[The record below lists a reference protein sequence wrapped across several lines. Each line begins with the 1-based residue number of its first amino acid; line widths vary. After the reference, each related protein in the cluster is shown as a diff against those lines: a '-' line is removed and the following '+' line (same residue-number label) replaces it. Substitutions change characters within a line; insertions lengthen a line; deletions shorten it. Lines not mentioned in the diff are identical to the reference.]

1 MIKVFALKAKNN
13 LSLKSKEILA
23 QKNLYD
29 PRCTN
34 IFRDDSVILV
44 SNGES
49 HKESILKV
57 NDNVVVSDC
66 FISNRRQLLLNYE
79 LDTGLTCNELIIHLY
94 KKMGS
99 AFVEV
104 LEGQFS
110 IIIYNIITKEL
121 HAFTDQF
128 GINPLYY
135 SIQENTDFFISSEIK
150 GFKNL
155 SFFKKSLN
163 HKRIYD
169 YLTTLTSVPD
179 LTFYDNVYKIKK
191 SHYLHINES
200 YKCTFK
206 KYYELSP
213 AKYNFRDYND
223 CVSQFS
229 EVFTNTISEYES
241 EANNFSSITSGG
253 LDSTSISCILSEIS
267 RNQVKS
273 YSSVFSSQNHDFTN
287 TNEDKYVKEVL
298 QYKNLNHTFIKIENT
313 GPFNFLINYDN
324 DSDMPLYN
332 SNLYVMDPILKNA
345 KKSGFNYIFDGL
357 DGDVVISHGY
367 DELSRLARSFQFKSF
382 LSLYKKTCSQLNKKP
397 NYRSAFKTFFF
408 KTYISS
414 KHLEKY
420 RALKNNYLYEELNM
434 MRLNKKLHSKDLYSL
449 INRNYGYERGKYFNP
464 LTSHLNTLNS
474 NIWEMVFSHIYE
486 TRSAHNIKTLMPF
499 FSKRIV
505 EFSLSVNSSYKL
517 KDGYDRAYFRDAMK
531 LSVPRVILEKT
542 SKGDLSP
549 MGVLDFKSKK
559 SFIMEFLLKDNYY
572 NQIIDKEKLAKDF
585 FSDSAI
591 EENRKILPV
600 YDLVALKMWLK
611 KEMLEINPE
620 ELRRHKH
627 NI

>member
-1 MIKVFALKAKNN
+1 VLSKPF
-13 LSLKSKEILA
+13 SLKH
-23 QKNLYD
+23 
-29 PRCTN
+29 
-34 IFRDDSVILV
+34 IFLQ
-44 SNGES
+44 
-49 HKESILKV
+49 SIWK
-57 NDNVVVSDC
+57 
-66 FISNRRQLLLNYE
+66 
-79 LDTGLTCNELIIHLY
+79 
-94 KKMGS
+94 
-99 AFVEV
+99 
-104 LEGQFS
+104 
-110 IIIYNIITKEL
+110 
-121 HAFTDQF
+121 
-128 GINPLYY
+128 
-135 SIQENTDFFISSEIK
+135 
-150 GFKNL
+150 
-155 SFFKKSLN
+155 
-163 HKRIYD
+163 
-169 YLTTLTSVPD
+169 
-179 LTFYDNVYKIKK
+179 
-191 SHYLHINES
+191 
-200 YKCTFK
+200 
-206 KYYELSP
+206 
-213 AKYNFRDYND
+213 
-223 CVSQFS
+223 
-229 EVFTNTISEYES
+229 
-241 EANNFSSITSGG
+241 
-253 LDSTSISCILSEIS
+253 
-267 RNQVKS
+267 
-273 YSSVFSSQNHDFTN
+273 
-287 TNEDKYVKEVL
+287 
-298 QYKNLNHTFIKIENT
+298 
-313 GPFNFLINYDN
+313 
-324 DSDMPLYN
+324 
-332 SNLYVMDPILKNA
+332 
-345 KKSGFNYIFDGL
+345 
-357 DGDVVISHGY
+357 
-367 DELSRLARSFQFKSF
+367 
-382 LSLYKKTCSQLNKKP
+382 
-397 NYRSAFKTFFF
+397 
-408 KTYISS
+408 
-414 KHLEKY
+414 KY